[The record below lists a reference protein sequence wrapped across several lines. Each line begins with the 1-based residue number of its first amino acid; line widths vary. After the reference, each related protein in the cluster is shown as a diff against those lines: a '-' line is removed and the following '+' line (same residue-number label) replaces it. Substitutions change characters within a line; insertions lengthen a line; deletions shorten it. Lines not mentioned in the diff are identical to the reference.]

1 MEPVIR
7 DDYSAVRQP
16 AIEENNFELKPTLIT
31 MVQQN
36 KFTSHP
42 SEDPNEH
49 MGMFLRMA
57 NTMKLNRVKPDL
69 IKLQLFPVSLRDTIT
84 ICFEALPYGSVNTW
98 DELVEAFMGMFFP
111 FALTLERRGEI
122 IIFKQGEDESL
133 YNVWERYMKLLKR
146 CLMHGIDQIM

>member
-1 MEPVIR
+1 MNLLSEMIIQQ
-7 DDYSAVRQP
+7 SISLQLKQTT
-16 AIEENNFELKPTLIT
+16 FELKPTLIT

-36 KFTSHP
+36 KFTGHP

-57 NTMKLNRVKPDL
+57 NTVKLNGVKPDF
-69 IKLQLFPVSLRDTIT
+69 IKLQLFPFSLRDTT
-84 ICFEALPYGSVNTW
+84 ASYFESLPYGSVNTW

-111 FALTLERRGEI
+111 LALTLERRGEI

-133 YNVWERYMKLLKR
+133 YNVWERYKKLLKR
-146 CLMHGIDQIM
+146 YPMHGIDQIM